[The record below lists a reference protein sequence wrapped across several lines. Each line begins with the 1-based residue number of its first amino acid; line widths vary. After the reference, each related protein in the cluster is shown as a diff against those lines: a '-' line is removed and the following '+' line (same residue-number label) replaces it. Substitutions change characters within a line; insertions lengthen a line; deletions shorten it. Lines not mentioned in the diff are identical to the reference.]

1 MTSLGVL
8 VPRLGPERGS
18 AASRA
23 AMIAACMS
31 GVTPTAIH
39 DDAAVF
45 PAASRAAT
53 IAACMSAVISKPTQ
67 DDPAVVPPTGWTNPP
82 ARPPVSSVGVLAAV
96 PATTDCSVPPTTDFA
111 VGVAESRPRKNA
123 PIPIDSITS
132 EAMTAAGQIER
143 FVRGAWSVPIPVLIS
158 LSLRSVCS
166 GGDRTVRR
174 HHVVVGVR
182 RHPARVTSLTRVRR
196 ARLRREG
203 GPVGD
208 EPRRQDEMRPIT
220 ALFADIVGSTGLGE
234 RLGPDEVKALVGECV
249 NRMSRAVEDFGGVI
263 QAFMGDGIC
272 AYFGVPAAHED
283 DPERAAR
290 AALRI
295 IGVAA
300 AYAGEVEAAWG
311 IEGFNVR
318 VGLNS
323 GPAAVGLVGGEEA
336 QTVALGDTT
345 NVAARLQSAAEP
357 GSIAIGPGTASRL
370 DERFVLEPLG
380 EVSVK
385 GRSEPV
391 VASRL
396 VGPRPVTEPPSR
408 TPLVGRDGELR
419 RLQSAV
425 ADLRSGRGQVVLVV
439 GDAGL
444 GKTRMLAELL
454 SLAGDD
460 VTRLEGRCV
469 SYGAG
474 SPYGPFVELLR
485 TWLGVEE
492 SDVELAVRTKLK
504 ARAGDLL
511 EAAQDGVLPY
521 LGLLLSIRL
530 EPEVERE
537 LLALSADELSDRMQ
551 GAFVMWAE
559 ALGATRP
566 LVLAIDDLHW
576 ADRTTRELAERLL
589 ELTDR
594 SAVMLATALR
604 PDPGSEG
611 WAFRLAAQTRFAHR
625 VDELPLPPLAPE
637 ASRALIEALV
647 PAGLVGEPVRDEVVA
662 KAEGNPLYL
671 EELLRALLESGGDRR
686 RTWTITPSTA
696 AELPPALEALLV
708 ARIDRLEPAARRL
721 AQVASVVGREF
732 PVSVVAAVAGSV
744 DPDGDIASLLRAEIV
759 REVRRFPELECTFRH
774 GLLQEAALST
784 LTPTSQR
791 ELYGRVGLAMEAHL
805 GDQVDEWLEQL
816 AFYFYRS
823 DDTGKGFAYLDRA
836 AEHAVGVEAL
846 GRAEELWKRARRLA
860 ERVGDEARIE
870 QVDRQLTWL
879 RKRSSGE
886 LPLPPLPETG
896 VTARIYEGGG
906 AGIGGDG
913 SRLPAANEIRCAY
926 AVAVGGRLSGS
937 FASACRIAH
946 ESPSGASDRFAHG
959 SEGSSFRCA
968 LARSNIA
975 LSANGARP
983 AVHSYVTHP
992 SA

>member
-1 MTSLGVL
+1 
-8 VPRLGPERGS
+8 
-18 AASRA
+18 
-23 AMIAACMS
+23 
-31 GVTPTAIH
+31 
-39 DDAAVF
+39 
-45 PAASRAAT
+45 
-53 IAACMSAVISKPTQ
+53 
-67 DDPAVVPPTGWTNPP
+67 
-82 ARPPVSSVGVLAAV
+82 VG
-96 PATTDCSVPPTTDFA
+96 
-111 VGVAESRPRKNA
+111 E
-123 PIPIDSITS
+123 
-132 EAMTAAGQIER
+132 
-143 FVRGAWSVPIPVLIS
+143 
-158 LSLRSVCS
+158 
-166 GGDRTVRR
+166 
-174 HHVVVGVR
+174 
-182 RHPARVTSLTRVRR
+182 
-196 ARLRREG
+196 
-203 GPVGD
+203 
-208 EPRRQDEMRPIT
+208 EPRPQDEMRPIT

-249 NRMSRAVEDFGGVI
+249 TRMSRAVEDFGGVI

-300 AYAGEVEAAWG
+300 GYAGEVEAAWG

-323 GPAAVGLVGGEEA
+323 GPAAVGLVGGEDA

-370 DERFVLEPLG
+370 DDRFVLEALG

-385 GRSEPV
+385 GRTETV

-396 VGPRPVTEPPSR
+396 VGPRPMTEPPSR
-408 TPLVGRDGELR
+408 TPLVGRDAELG
-419 RLQSAV
+419 RLESAV
-425 ADLRSGRGQVVLVV
+425 ADLRSGRGQVVLLV

-454 SLAGDD
+454 SLAGDA

-492 SDVELAVRTKLK
+492 SDAELAVRTKLR
-504 ARAGDLL
+504 ARAGALL
-511 EAAQDGVLPY
+511 GVAQERALPY

-530 EPEVERE
+530 EPDVERE
-537 LLALSADELSDRMQ
+537 LLGLSADELSERMQ
-551 GAFVMWAE
+551 DAFVIWAD

-611 WAFRLAAQTRFAHR
+611 WTFRLAAQTRFAHR

-637 ASRALIEALV
+637 ASRALIDALV
-647 PAGLVGEPVRDEVVA
+647 PAGLVGETVKDEVVA

-708 ARIDRLEPAARRL
+708 ARIDRLEPGARRL

-732 PVSVVAAVAGSV
+732 PVSVVAAVAGSD

-791 ELYGRVGLAMEAHL
+791 ELYGRVGRAMEAHL
-805 GDQVDEWLEQL
+805 GDHVDEHLEQL

-823 DDTGKGFAYLDRA
+823 DDTGKAFDYLERA
-836 AEHAVGVEAL
+836 AEHAVRVEAL
-846 GRAEELWKRARRLA
+846 SRAEELWKRARRLA
-860 ERVGDEARIE
+860 ERVGDEERTE
-870 QVDRQLTWL
+870 QVDRQLKWL

-886 LPLPPLPETG
+886 LPLPPAPETG
-896 VTARIYEGGG
+896 
-906 AGIGGDG
+906 
-913 SRLPAANEIRCAY
+913 
-926 AVAVGGRLSGS
+926 
-937 FASACRIAH
+937 
-946 ESPSGASDRFAHG
+946 
-959 SEGSSFRCA
+959 
-968 LARSNIA
+968 
-975 LSANGARP
+975 
-983 AVHSYVTHP
+983 
-992 SA
+992 